1 MSNDIYSLEITK
13 QFFEQYIKL
22 EQISKDS
29 PRIYERFYEK
39 YKANFDMFKS
49 TRNVLA
55 HNKVG
60 AFKKDYPLIVSKYML
75 EELNKIIDWM
85 TVKAYSKSTK
95 MSEIAIAHLET
106 PLHDVIKLMNDKNF
120 SYVPVIEDG
129 KASYVVSEKALL
141 SILADNK
148 EGVVY
153 DKTITVGDYR
163 KYFELD
169 KNPNEYYSFVG
180 RETLAYDLND
190 EFGKINDNKKCG
202 MLFVTQTGK
211 KDEKVLGIITLW
223 DIALK
228 I

>member
-95 MSEIAIAHLET
+95 MSEIAIELKNVT
-106 PLHDVIKLMNDKNF
+106 KTYKLYKNDKQRFKGIFFKNVKCF
-120 SYVPVIEDG
+120 VIC
-129 KASYVVSEKALL
+129 
-141 SILADNK
+141 
-148 EGVVY
+148 
-153 DKTITVGDYR
+153 
-163 KYFELD
+163 
-169 KNPNEYYSFVG
+169 
-180 RETLAYDLND
+180 
-190 EFGKINDNKKCG
+190 KIH
-202 MLFVTQTGK
+202 
-211 KDEKVLGIITLW
+211 II
-223 DIALK
+223 AFF
-228 I
+228 